1 MKILQMAFKALPQQ
15 QAKVQPQ
22 QRVTNPIFK
31 AQKMNLQGPDRDM
44 FVKTT
49 KAQDSKKEFSNE
61 DAMKLMREELK
72 DSMPEKELD
81 NFMGELNGMCEYLE
95 IEPKNLPINEEH
107 PGNLT
112 DDQRKQIFTLLKF
125 DALSPVTKKIA

>member
-1 MKILQMAFKALPQQ
+1 MAFKALPQQ

-22 QRVTNPIFK
+22 QRVPNPIFK

-49 KAQDSKKEFSNE
+49 KAQYSKKEFSNE

-95 IEPKNLPINEEH
+95 IDPKNLPINEEH
-107 PGNLT
+107 PL
-112 DDQRKQIFTLLKF
+112 
-125 DALSPVTKKIA
+125 

>member
-1 MKILQMAFKALPQQ
+1 MAFKALPQQ

-49 KAQDSKKEFSNE
+49 KAQYSKKEFSNE

-81 NFMGELNGMCEYLE
+81 NFMGEFNGMCEYLE

-125 DALSPVTKKIA
+125 DALSPVTKK

>member
-1 MKILQMAFKALPQQ
+1 MAFKALPQQ

-22 QRVTNPIFK
+22 QRVPNPIFK

-49 KAQDSKKEFSNE
+49 KAQYSKKEFSHE

-95 IEPKNLPINEEH
+95 IDPKNLPINEEH
-107 PGNLT
+107 PL
-112 DDQRKQIFTLLKF
+112 
-125 DALSPVTKKIA
+125 

>member
-1 MKILQMAFKALPQQ
+1 MKIEKYEKIGTLKYRLYLDNGE
-15 QAKVQPQ
+15 VIDTYDD
-22 QRVTNPIFK
+22 VI
-31 AQKMNLQGPDRDM
+31 L
-44 FVKTT
+44 
-49 KAQDSKKEFSNE
+49 ENE
-61 DAMKLMREELK
+61 LLLK
-72 DSMPEKELD
+72 KELD
-81 NFMGELNGMCEYLE
+81 NFMGELNAMCEYLE

>member
-15 QAKVQPQ
+15 QANVQPQ

-31 AQKMNLQGPDRDM
+31 APKMNLQGPDRDM

-81 NFMGELNGMCEYLE
+81 NFMGELNAMCEYLE

-125 DALSPVTKKIA
+125 DALAPITK

>member
-49 KAQDSKKEFSNE
+49 KAQYSKKEFSNE

-107 PGNLT
+107 P
-112 DDQRKQIFTLLKF
+112 R
-125 DALSPVTKKIA
+125 

>member
-1 MKILQMAFKALPQQ
+1 MAFKALPQQ

-49 KAQDSKKEFSNE
+49 KAQYSKKEFSNE

-81 NFMGELNGMCEYLE
+81 NFMGEFNGMCEYLE

>member
-15 QAKVQPQ
+15 QTKVQPQ

-31 AQKMNLQGPDRDM
+31 APKMNLQGPDKDM

-49 KAQDSKKEFSNE
+49 KVQDDNNKKEFSNE

-81 NFMGELNGMCEYLE
+81 TFMEQLDSMCKYLE

-107 PGNLT
+107 QGNLT

-125 DALSPVTKKIA
+125 DALSPVTK

>member
-31 AQKMNLQGPDRDM
+31 APKMNLQGPDRDM

-49 KAQDSKKEFSNE
+49 RAQDSKKEFSNE

-95 IEPKNLPINEEH
+95 IDPKNLPINEEH
-107 PGNLT
+107 PL
-112 DDQRKQIFTLLKF
+112 
-125 DALSPVTKKIA
+125 

>member
-1 MKILQMAFKALPQQ
+1 MAFKALPQQ
-15 QAKVQPQ
+15 QANVQPQ

-31 AQKMNLQGPDRDM
+31 VPKMNLQGPDRDM

-49 KAQDSKKEFSNE
+49 KAQYSKKEFSNE

-95 IEPKNLPINEEH
+95 IEAKILPINEEH

>member
-31 AQKMNLQGPDRDM
+31 AQKINLQGPDRDM

>member
-22 QRVTNPIFK
+22 QRVPNPIFK

-49 KAQDSKKEFSNE
+49 KAQYSKKEFSNE

-81 NFMGELNGMCEYLE
+81 NFMGELNAMCEYLE

>member
-15 QAKVQPQ
+15 QTKVQAQ
-22 QRVTNPIFK
+22 QKVATNPIFK
-31 AQKMNLQGPDRDM
+31 APKINLQGPDRDM

-49 KAQDSKKEFSNE
+49 KVQNKNEKKEFSNE
-61 DAMKLMREELK
+61 DAMALMREELK
-72 DSMPEKELD
+72 DSMPKKEL
-81 NFMGELNGMCEYLE
+81 NSFMEQLDGMCKYLE

-125 DALSPVTKKIA
+125 DALAPITK

>member
-1 MKILQMAFKALPQQ
+1 MAFKALPQQ

-49 KAQDSKKEFSNE
+49 KAQYSKKEFSNE

>member
-1 MKILQMAFKALPQQ
+1 MAFKALPQQ

-31 AQKMNLQGPDRDM
+31 AKKMNLQGPDRDM

-49 KAQDSKKEFSNE
+49 KAQYSKKEFSNE

-81 NFMGELNGMCEYLE
+81 NFMGEFNGMCEYLE

>member
-1 MKILQMAFKALPQQ
+1 MAFKALPQQ

-49 KAQDSKKEFSNE
+49 KAQYSKKEFSNE

-81 NFMGELNGMCEYLE
+81 NFMDELNGMCEYLE

>member
-15 QAKVQPQ
+15 QTKVQAQ
-22 QRVTNPIFK
+22 QKVATNPIFK

-49 KAQDSKKEFSNE
+49 KVQDKKEKKEFSNE
-61 DAMKLMREELK
+61 DAMALMREELK
-72 DSMPEKELD
+72 DSMPEKEL
-81 NFMGELNGMCEYLE
+81 NSFMEQLDGMCKYLE

-125 DALSPVTKKIA
+125 DALAPITK

>member
-49 KAQDSKKEFSNE
+49 KAQYSKKEFSNE

-125 DALSPVTKKIA
+125 DALSPVTK

>member
-15 QAKVQPQ
+15 QTKVQPQ

-31 AQKMNLQGPDRDM
+31 APKMNLQGPDKDM
-44 FVKTT
+44 FVRTT
-49 KAQDSKKEFSNE
+49 KAQDTTNNKKEFSNE

-81 NFMGELNGMCEYLE
+81 TFMEQLDSMCKYLE
-95 IEPKNLPINEEH
+95 IEPKNLPINEDH
-107 PGNLT
+107 QGNLT

-125 DALSPVTKKIA
+125 DALAPITK